1 MRMARSLSVT
11 SINRIH
17 RPATWRARHPVLG
30 WRKEWE
36 KLEQERMKF
45 ESVRLFVKP
54 FCGWCHEAQ
63 EWLDER
69 GIKYDLLDVTTDRAA
84 RQEMFDLTGQTLA
97 PVIDVDGE
105 ILADFDTD
113 QLDEF
118 WKKLEKSSV

>member
-1 MRMARSLSVT
+1 MNPEN
-11 SINRIH
+11 I
-17 RPATWRARHPVLG
+17 
-30 WRKEWE
+30 
-36 KLEQERMKF
+36 
-45 ESVRLFVKP
+45 RLFVKP

-69 GIKYDLLDVTTDRAA
+69 GIKYDLLDVTTDRKA
-84 RQEMFDLTGQTLA
+84 RQEMIDLSGQTLA

-118 WKKLEKSSV
+118 WKKLEKSGA